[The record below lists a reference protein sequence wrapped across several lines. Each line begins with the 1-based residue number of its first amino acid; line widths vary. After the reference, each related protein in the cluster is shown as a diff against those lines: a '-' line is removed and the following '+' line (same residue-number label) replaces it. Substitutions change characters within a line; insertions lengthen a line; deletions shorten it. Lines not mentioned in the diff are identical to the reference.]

1 MNGVVVY
8 HLAFLLAS
16 VSGFFDRRHFKLGA
30 FRFQSSLG
38 IYISFIVII
47 ALTATRDFVGTDY
60 KTYVAIFRIAQ
71 SVGSYKLTEP
81 GYFFLNKLFVA
92 YENGYRIVL
101 FIFAFSTYALFF
113 FVAIRERVTRYFVP
127 FLFGFG
133 FIFFSNNIVRQ
144 SFTIGLFYYALG
156 YLVERRFFPYL
167 IISLFGA
174 LIHMSA
180 LLLIPLYWLL
190 NLRFSKFFWA
200 IAILGSVVAL
210 KFNVFNSIFHLIA
223 KLFPKYYSTLNS
235 ISPDNDGL
243 GLTLYFLIIM
253 GYVVLLFSRHLP
265 LQDKTGQVFLKVFM
279 IGICLSIM
287 VFSSEYFYRLTFYF
301 FFSIVFLVPKIINS
315 IPSKLNKTLSFLLF
329 FRMCQQLIYLRGK
342 CWSLLL
348 SICFFLE
355 RWFYKRHKIAYK
367 IMRLFDFI
375 RFQKS
380 KL

>member
-38 IYISFIVII
+38 IFISFIVII

-60 KTYVAIFRIAQ
+60 KTYVAIFEIAQ
-71 SVGSYKLTEP
+71 GAEYYKFTEP
-81 GYFFLNKLFVA
+81 GFFFLNRLFIGFDK
-92 YENGYRIVL
+92 GYRIVL
-101 FIFAFSTYALFF
+101 FLLAFSTYFLLFL
-113 FVAIRERVTRYFVP
+113 VAKREDATRLFVP
-127 FLFGFG
+127 FLFGMG
-133 FIFFSNNIVRQ
+133 FVFFSNNVVRQ
-144 SFTIGLFYYALG
+144 SFTIGLFYYALR
-156 YLVERRFFPYL
+156 YLVERKFFPYL
-167 IISLFGA
+167 FIMLFGA
-174 LIHMSA
+174 LFHMSA

-190 NLRFSKFFWA
+190 DLKFSKFFWA

-223 KLFPKYYSTLNS
+223 KLFPKYYSILNS

-329 FRMCQQLIYLRGK
+329 FGM
-342 CWSLLL
+342 SLVWWIKLL
-348 SICFFLE
+348 VFNDGAPLPYQSFL
-355 RWFYKRHKIAYK
+355 F
-367 IMRLFDFI
+367 
-375 RFQKS
+375 
-380 KL
+380 

>member
-1 MNGVVVY
+1 MDGVYIY
-8 HLAFLLAS
+8 HIAFLLAGGMAFL
-16 VSGFFDRRHFKLGA
+16 SGNSIKFGSISIK
-30 FRFQSSLG
+30 SSLG
-38 IYISFIVII
+38 LVLSFFVII
-47 ALTATRDFVGTDY
+47 LLTATRHYVGTDY
-60 KTYVAIFRIAQ
+60 ENYVAIFRIAQ
-71 SVGSYKLTEP
+71 SVGSYKFTEP

-180 LLLIPLYWLL
+180 LLLIPLCWLL

-200 IAILGSVVAL
+200 IAILGSVVAF

-223 KLFPKYYSTLNS
+223 KLFPKYYSILNS

-329 FRMCQQLIYLRGK
+329 FVCVN
-342 CWSLLL
+342 S
-348 SICFFLE
+348 
-355 RWFYKRHKIAYK
+355 
-367 IMRLFDFI
+367 
-375 RFQKS
+375 
-380 KL
+380 